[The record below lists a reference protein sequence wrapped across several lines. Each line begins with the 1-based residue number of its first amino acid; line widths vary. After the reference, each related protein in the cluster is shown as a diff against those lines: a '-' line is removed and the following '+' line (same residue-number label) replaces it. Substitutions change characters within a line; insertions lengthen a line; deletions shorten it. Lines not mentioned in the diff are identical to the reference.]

1 MAVVVVATVVR
12 RCCLASVMLC
22 ASMMAQADEAAVRTS
37 MSNARTWQNLATQT
51 CVAQA
56 PSNPYISKLNMPVSH
71 LQYTCQCV
79 VRDVY
84 QNLSRAERDHLLQQM
99 RQRQNLRAVGEK
111 IFARPE
117 VKQTALTCSAK
128 YYWQ

>member
-1 MAVVVVATVVR
+1 MLWLNVLGTSAVSGVVLAMVSSVA
-12 RCCLASVMLC
+12 C
-22 ASMMAQADEAAVRTS
+22 ADESAVRTA
-37 MSNARTWQNLATQT
+37 MSHAHAWQTLATQT

-56 PSNPYISKLNMPVSH
+56 PSNPYISKLNMPTAQ

-79 VRDVY
+79 MRDVY
-84 QNLSRAERDHLLQQM
+84 QSLSATERDKFWQQM
-99 RQRQNLRAVGEK
+99 HQRQNMSAVGEK

-117 VKQTALTCSAK
+117 VKQTTLSCSAK

>member
-1 MAVVVVATVVR
+1 MPWLNALGIHAVLGVI
-12 RCCLASVMLC
+12 LAMISNL
-22 ASMMAQADEAAVRTS
+22 ARADESAVRTV
-37 MSNARTWQNLATQT
+37 MSHAHAWQTLATQT

-56 PSNPYISKLNMPVSH
+56 PSNPYISKLNMPTAQ

-79 VRDVY
+79 MRDVY
-84 QNLSRAERDHLLQQM
+84 QSLSATERDKFWQQM
-99 RQRQNLRAVGEK
+99 HQRQNMSAVGEK

-117 VKQTALTCSAK
+117 VKQTTLSCSAK

>member
-12 RCCLASVMLC
+12 RCWLASVMLC

-56 PSNPYISKLNMPVSH
+56 PSNPYISKLNMPTAQ

-79 VRDVY
+79 MRDVY
-84 QNLSRAERDHLLQQM
+84 QSLSATERDKFWQQM
-99 RQRQNLRAVGEK
+99 RQRQNMSAVGEK

>member
-56 PSNPYISKLNMPVSH
+56 PSNPYISKLNMPVAH

-99 RQRQNLRAVGEK
+99 RQRQNLRSVG
-111 IFARPE
+111 
-117 VKQTALTCSAK
+117 
-128 YYWQ
+128 